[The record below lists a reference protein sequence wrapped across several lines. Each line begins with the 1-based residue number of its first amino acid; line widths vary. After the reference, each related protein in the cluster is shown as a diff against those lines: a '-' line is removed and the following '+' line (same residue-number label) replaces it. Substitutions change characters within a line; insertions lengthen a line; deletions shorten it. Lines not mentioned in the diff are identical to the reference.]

1 MPDLRERLQELADAA
16 TREGVTP
23 GPGHAIRRGRR
34 RRRRIAAGI
43 ASLLAVVL
51 AAGAAVT
58 GRLPDRT
65 TAARPLPP
73 AVSSPL
79 PKAVPSPQPPAVQS
93 PPPTTIPPPLPDG
106 VRRNRPRPGSAEDH
120 AFHTLATELRRCP
133 GGASVP
139 TDLIA
144 YVWSRKYR
152 RFWMVAA
159 KRPPSPETR
168 YCWTAGLF
176 DVKGR
181 GGLWGARRIGS
192 PDTPLTTLGGIYSGF
207 AQIEGRVT
215 KRAARVRLRFRDGRP
230 PMYLTIVQ
238 AGNRYPANFFV
249 GFFPQAP
256 TSAKQGGWAAA
267 TATALDAAGRTVATC
282 RVGPPGDGTP
292 KCPGN

>member
-23 GPGHAIRRGRR
+23 GPGSAIRRGRR
-34 RRRRIAAGI
+34 RRRRITGGI
-43 ASLLAVVL
+43 ASLVTVAL

-58 GRLPDRT
+58 GPLSDRT
-65 TAARPLPP
+65 TTRPLPP

-79 PKAVPSPQPPAVQS
+79 PPVPSPPLRA
-93 PPPTTIPPPLPDG
+93 TRPPPLPDG
-106 VRRNRPRPGSAEDH
+106 VGQGTPRPGSAEDH
-120 AFHTLATELRRCP
+120 AFHTLAAELRRCP
-133 GGASVP
+133 GGASAP

-168 YCWTAGLF
+168 FCWTAGLF
-176 DVKGR
+176 DVEGR
-181 GGLWGARRIGS
+181 GGYWGARRIGS
-192 PDTPLTTLGGIYSGF
+192 PDAPLTSLGGIYSGF

-230 PMYLTIVQ
+230 PMDLTIVK

-267 TATALDAAGRTVATC
+267 TATALDKAGRTVATC

>member
-23 GPGHAIRRGRR
+23 GPDHAIRRGRR
-34 RRRRIAAGI
+34 RRRRITAGV

-51 AAGAAVT
+51 TAGAAVT
-58 GRLPDRT
+58 SRLPDRT
-65 TAARPLPP
+65 TARPIPP
-73 AVSSPL
+73 AVSSP
-79 PKAVPSPQPPAVQS
+79 PRTTVPPS
-93 PPPTTIPPPLPDG
+93 LPDG
-106 VRRNRPRPGSAEDH
+106 VRLNPPRPGSAEDH
-120 AFHTLATELRRCP
+120 AFHALATELRRCP
-133 GGASVP
+133 GGGSVP
-139 TDLIA
+139 ADLIA

-152 RFWMVAA
+152 RFWMMVA
-159 KRPPSPETR
+159 KQPPSPETR
-168 YCWTAGLF
+168 FCWTAGLF
-176 DVKGR
+176 DVKGQ
-181 GGLWGARRIGS
+181 GGYWGARRIGS
-192 PDTPLTTLGGIYSGF
+192 PDTPLTSLGGIYSGF

-215 KRAARVRLRFRDGRP
+215 KRAARVQLRFRDGRP
-230 PMYLTIVQ
+230 PMDLTIVK